1 MRAWSPALTY
11 LFKILKT
18 CFHTAGTGDTVV
30 IKDNTL
36 DLTDSSLGEEAG
48 IKKKK
53 RYKSLSVVKEKVRL
67 LQEFKTGRSDLIL
80 GIRKVS

>member
-1 MRAWSPALTY
+1 M
-11 LFKILKT
+11 
-18 CFHTAGTGDTVV
+18 AGIGDTVV

-53 RYKSLSVVKEKVRL
+53 KKKKDTSHWVLWKRRSGWYKSLK
-67 LQEFKTGRSDLIL
+67 QADLI
-80 GIRKVS
+80 

>member
-1 MRAWSPALTY
+1 MFLNKQAEGLLRAWSPALTY

-18 CFHTAGTGDTVV
+18 CFRTAGTGDTVV

-53 RYKSLSVVKEKVRL
+53 KKKDTSH
-67 LQEFKTGRSDLIL
+67 
-80 GIRKVS
+80 